1 MLVELGL
8 PMAPKLSGV
17 IRDHTGKLQG
27 AFAALMVDEIINYV
41 QSLQRQVELQFVRMK
56 LASVNSSLDFSIDNL
71 MSKDILQSINYLPHP
86 IYLEDSSAPPFY
98 GQHPHR
104 NPAVHNN
111 IPNETMTHNSV
122 EPLDKG
128 LCQNLGMHLPHL
140 NGSNEGGSQV
150 INSS

>member
-1 MLVELGL
+1 
-8 PMAPKLSGV
+8 MAPKLRGV

-27 AFAALMVDEIINYV
+27 AFA
-41 QSLQRQVELQFVRMK
+41 
-56 LASVNSSLDFSIDNL
+56 
-71 MSKDILQSINYLPHP
+71 
-86 IYLEDSSAPPFY
+86 DSSAPPFY

-111 IPNETMTHNSV
+111 IPDGTMTHNSV

-140 NGSNEGGSQV
+140 NGFNEGGSQV
-150 INSS
+150 FKLEPDIITNVGIVLFQP